1 MVEEEDAPGGGEGAK
16 RHRSWRAVVPSE
28 TAAHTVL
35 PEPGGAA
42 VAGLVALVGWPFG
55 WQPEP
60 GLPALG
66 LSIPASQP
74 AAQLYRDARPPRRR
88 AALAAFLTPA
98 TVSLLLAT
106 ALNRTLPATADPGIG
121 LLVGYA
127 LALPVGAAV
136 LVRSLDP
143 PDTV

>member
-1 MVEEEDAPGGGEGAK
+1 MV
-16 RHRSWRAVVPSE
+16 SSE
-28 TAAHTVL
+28 TVAHTVL

-66 LSIPASQP
+66 LTIPAS
-74 AAQLYRDARPPRRR
+74 QLYRDARPPRRR

-106 ALNRTLPATADPGIG
+106 ALNRALPATADPGIG

-127 LALPVGAAV
+127 LAIPVGAAV

-143 PDTV
+143 PDAV